1 MKMITVVDQP
11 ATIAAE
17 AVLVLSADQHDRR
30 RHQCVVLETMKD
42 GKAVRVRLTAPT
54 QFKIGEVFGM
64 EGVVPKG
71 LGSEADAAPPKP
83 DKAEKAEKV
92 GKAAL
97 EKARAE
103 GVAEGMREGRAEG
116 LAEGRRQMLAEVER
130 RNALFEAEDGARD
143 MLEAAEAALAAAG
156 EGADLDALDA
166 ARLAAAETLAR
177 AEAAVAALEPLKA

>member
-11 ATIAAE
+11 AQIAAE

-103 GVAEGMREGRAEG
+103 GVAEG
-116 LAEGRRQMLAEVER
+116 RRQMLAEVER

-143 MLEAAEAALAAAG
+143 MLEAAEAAVAAAG

-166 ARLAAAETLAR
+166 ARLAAAETLAK